1 MHGIFLLIKKDL
13 GIEQYVL
20 GLVNESL
27 GLFDIILSWM
37 FCRSSQLILHGL
49 ENSKKSLSDLLP

>member
-27 GLFDIILSWM
+27 RLFDIILS
-37 FCRSSQLILHGL
+37 
-49 ENSKKSLSDLLP
+49 